1 MSPTPDA
8 PDSPQAVLYLATWLA
23 PDLHAD
29 FSAWCDDH
37 HREQLRLPGFLRA
50 RRFEW
55 IASYRDDTPP
65 QFLTMYDLVSLD
77 ALRTDD
83 YREHM
88 ANSPGLPPFL
98 RGALRLER
106 RECSLIAA
114 HPASWWP
121 PAVTSL
127 LDVFQLSDDALGQ
140 ELREHINELPSSGPD
155 GLSLRVID
163 SDDNEPLVLIDHEP
177 DTHELINALTAS
189 TGSLRSSWRTCF
201 DEHSPR

>member
-8 PDSPQAVLYLATWLA
+8 SNSPQAVLYLATWLA
-23 PDLHAD
+23 PELHAD
-29 FSAWCDDH
+29 FTAWCDEH
-37 HREQLRLPGFLRA
+37 HREQLQLPGFLRA

-55 IASYRDDTPP
+55 MASYRDDAPP

-77 ALRTDD
+77 ALRTDE

-88 ANSPGLPPFL
+88 ANSTGLPAFL

-106 RECSLIAA
+106 RDCSVIAA

-121 PAVTSL
+121 PTATPL
-127 LDVFQLSDDALGQ
+127 LEVFQLSDDRLGL
-140 ELREHINELPSSGPD
+140 ELREHITALPPHGPD

-163 SDDNEPLVLIDHEP
+163 SDDNEPLVLIDHGP
-177 DTHELINALTAS
+177 DAHGLIDRLTAS